1 MTEGPSQSSSVDRLL
16 ALIEQAAGGGVAPE
30 AFVHE
35 LRQAHEAVER
45 AGRPAYRSKAEA
57 RLIWDM
63 LWAIE
68 FYSPDPS
75 RELNPDEWND
85 GAAILAEARRVAGR
99 LQEL

>member
-1 MTEGPSQSSSVDRLL
+1 
-16 ALIEQAAGGGVAPE
+16 
-30 AFVHE
+30 
-35 LRQAHEAVER
+35 
-45 AGRPAYRSKAEA
+45 
-57 RLIWDM
+57 M